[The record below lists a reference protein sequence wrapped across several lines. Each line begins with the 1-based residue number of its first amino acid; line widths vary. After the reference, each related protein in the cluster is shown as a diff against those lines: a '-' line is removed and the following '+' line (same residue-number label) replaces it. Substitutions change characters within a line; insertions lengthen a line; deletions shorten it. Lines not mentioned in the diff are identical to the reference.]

1 MENKMMP
8 TVNNT
13 PAIFG
18 NPDNGDTFVS
28 FSPDDMAGKV
38 LLANALTNP
47 ENKLSDHINIPI
59 RVRDIIVKA
68 VKLARDTNEEYKA
81 EETVEETADGPA
93 WTQEAP
99 AYRDAFRTVLI
110 DMDGHTYS
118 ATSSGIYNSVG
129 TIYSVF
135 GTLHFDDGLTV
146 QVMQV
151 QTKKGRTYTLKVIG

>member
-1 MENKMMP
+1 MENKAM
-8 TVNNT
+8 TTINNT

-68 VKLARDTNEEYKA
+68 VKLARDSNDEY
-81 EETVEETADGPA
+81 TTDETADGPA
-93 WTQEAP
+93 WTAETP

-110 DMDGHTYS
+110 DMDGRTYS